1 MGSWGADM
9 MTITDTVEPDFAG
22 AAHHVLDT
30 PEPVT
35 FKVLGPLEV
44 IRDGVDHAPTPP
56 KVLHLLAM
64 LVIRPGK
71 LVQTDSITYEMWASK
86 PPRSARKT
94 MHTYVHHL
102 RRWIRET
109 GLAED
114 PEAVLITKAPGY
126 LLHIEPEQLDAVV
139 FERLYWTG
147 RDLFRRAKF
156 VEASRCFRTALG
168 LWAGPPLANVQCG
181 EVLSAYGVELT
192 EHRLDA
198 QRLRIEAEINGGR
211 DRELIGELRA
221 LVATNPLDEGL
232 HAQLIRVLGRSGR
245 RSDAMASYHQLR
257 TRLNQ
262 ELGVEPRDELQRLHR
277 QLLTDGEPRH

>member
-126 LLHIEPEQLDAVV
+126 LLRVEPGAIDAVQ
-139 FERLYWTG
+139 FERALAASAALEPLERATA
-147 RDLFRRAKF
+147 RSASCRPFLFCVMRRIF
-156 VEASRCFRTALG
+156 TSASRQNVA
-168 LWAGPPLANVQCG
+168 PPQ
-181 EVLSAYGVELT
+181 
-192 EHRLDA
+192 
-198 QRLRIEAEINGGR
+198 
-211 DRELIGELRA
+211 
-221 LVATNPLDEGL
+221 
-232 HAQLIRVLGRSGR
+232 
-245 RSDAMASYHQLR
+245 
-257 TRLNQ
+257 
-262 ELGVEPRDELQRLHR
+262 
-277 QLLTDGEPRH
+277 